1 MKYKV
6 SFVKALYILKIRAKN
21 RKQLIAAYKS
31 TFTFPLVNRDK
42 IHTTRKPRTIA
53 APQNNGNAK
62 NFSILKS
69 FEYYSQ
75 LTLSN
80 PLKNIKSIRL

>member
-31 TFTFPLVNRDK
+31 TFTFPLVKRDK
-42 IHTTRKPRTIA
+42 THTTMKPRAIA
-53 APQNNGNAK
+53 DTQNKGNAK
-62 NFSILKS
+62 TFSILKP
-69 FEYYSQ
+69 FKY
-75 LTLSN
+75 
-80 PLKNIKSIRL
+80 P